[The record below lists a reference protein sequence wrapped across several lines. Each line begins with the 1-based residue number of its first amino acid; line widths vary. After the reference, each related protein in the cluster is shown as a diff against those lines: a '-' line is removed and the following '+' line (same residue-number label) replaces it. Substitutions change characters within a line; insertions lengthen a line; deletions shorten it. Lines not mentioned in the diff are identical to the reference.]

1 MTHAD
6 WVCLGVAIGLA
17 AVASWFAAVEAAIN
31 TMSRARA
38 HALVDAGV
46 RGATAVLDI
55 EEDPAPAIN
64 TSRLLRTVM
73 QVVAALLVAV
83 VVFGHLPAL
92 WSRLLVA
99 GSILTVVWYIVWGV
113 GPHTLGRQKAQWVAL
128 HSARF
133 MGALTTV
140 FGPVAQLLI
149 VIGNAVTPGRGFTD
163 GPFTTEAELR
173 DLVDFAEESD
183 VIEEDEAD
191 MIHSVFE
198 LGDTLVREVMV
209 PRPDVLVVEADKT
222 LRQGLSMA
230 LRSGYSRIPV
240 TGETLD
246 DVVGVLHV
254 KDVMGRIFEHA
265 EAGKTEHV
273 ANVMRQAVFCPD
285 SKPVDK
291 LLRDMQATRTHM
303 MIVVDEFGGMAG
315 IVTLEDIVEEIVGEI
330 TDEYDAE
337 PVGVEDLGEGA
348 FRVPARMPLDELGE
362 LMDVDLEDDDV
373 ETAAGL
379 MAKVLNKVPIP
390 GSQIVWRGLQLTAD
404 QTVGRR
410 HQIAT
415 LVVRPAVEVESS
427 VALQAQE
434 PLVETEDHK

>member
-1 MTHAD
+1 VTHTD
-6 WVCLGVAIGLA
+6 WVCLGVAIVLA
-17 AVASWFAAVEAAIN
+17 IVATWFAAVEAALN
-31 TMSRARA
+31 SMSRARA

-46 RGATAVLDI
+46 PGAAAVLDI
-55 EEDPAPAIN
+55 AEDPAPSIN
-64 TSRLLRTVM
+64 TSRLLRTIM
-73 QVVAALLVAV
+73 QVMSALLIAV
-83 VVFGHLPAL
+83 VVFDRLPTL
-92 WSRLLVA
+92 WARLLVA
-99 GSILTVVWYIVWGV
+99 GVVLTLVWYILWGV
-113 GPHTLGRQKAQWVAL
+113 GPYTLGRQKAQWVAL

-133 MGALTTV
+133 LNALTVV
-140 FGPVAQLLI
+140 FGSIAQLLI
-149 VIGNAVTPGRGFTD
+149 VIGNALTPGRGFTD

-209 PRPDVLVVEADKT
+209 PRPDVLVVESDKT

-254 KDVMGRIFEHA
+254 KDVMGRIFVHPGA
-265 EAGKTEHV
+265 EKSERV
-273 ANVMRQAVFCPD
+273 ADVMRPATFCPD

-337 PVGVEDLGEGA
+337 PVGVEDLGDGA
-348 FRVPARMPLDELGE
+348 YRVPARMPLDELGE
-362 LMDVDLEDDDV
+362 LTGVDLEDDDV

-379 MAKVLNKVPIP
+379 MAKVLSKVPIP
-390 GSQIVWRGLQLTAD
+390 GSSIHWRGLELTAD
-404 QTVGRR
+404 QAVGRR

-415 LVVRPAVEVESS
+415 LVVRPAPDDEGAADE
-427 VALQAQE
+427 
-434 PLVETEDHK
+434 